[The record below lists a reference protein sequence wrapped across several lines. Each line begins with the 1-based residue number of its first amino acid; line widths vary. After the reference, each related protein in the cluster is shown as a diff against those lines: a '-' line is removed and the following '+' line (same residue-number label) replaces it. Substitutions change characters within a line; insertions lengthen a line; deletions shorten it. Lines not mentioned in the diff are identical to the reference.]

1 MTAFEIGICVALVL
15 LAVLPWVI
23 RSVIKDRGL
32 PWG

>member
-1 MTAFEIGICVALVL
+1 MMWEIIIGVVLVL
-15 LAVLPWVI
+15 LAILPWVI